1 MRSRFML
8 CWQSFSVAVVA
19 AVTKTK
25 LTVVQFSDQMFLFL
39 SRWSTLQ
46 PRPLFSKFRT
56 HRRRRTTRATRWNNE
71 TEARTIMWKKAEQT
85 NFTKKVIFSVPSLF
99 IRVAAF
105 RRRRRCRRR
114 RCRRLFCRL
123 QMKSLF
129 SVFLLLLFC
138 WLSLYRLL
146 RLTLE
151 KSSGREPA
159 TIGRK
164 LNKDLLE
171 KMVSSSLSLI
181 WIRTGCY

>member
-1 MRSRFML
+1 MWSRFML
-8 CWQSFSVAVVA
+8 CWLSFFVAAVAVVA

-25 LTVVQFSDQMFLFL
+25 LTEVQFSDQMFLFL

-99 IRVAAF
+99 IPVAAF
-105 RRRRRCRRR
+105 RRRRR

-129 SVFLLLLFC
+129 SVFLPLLFC

-151 KSSGREPA
+151 KSSGREQA

-181 WIRTGCY
+181 WIRTGRY